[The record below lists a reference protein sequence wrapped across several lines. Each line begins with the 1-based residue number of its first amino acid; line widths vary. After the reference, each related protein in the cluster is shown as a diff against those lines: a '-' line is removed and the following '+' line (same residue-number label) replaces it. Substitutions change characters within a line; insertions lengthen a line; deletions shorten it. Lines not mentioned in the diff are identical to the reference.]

1 MRLCQKFGVTY
12 FRAQIFKPRTSP
24 YSFQGHGESGLT
36 IIDFLREQGLKLVSE
51 ACSLE
56 QLKVVETYADVIQVG
71 ARNMQ
76 NFEYLKQIGRS
87 AIFQR
92 RLPYVMLKR
101 GFSNNYK
108 EWIGSAKYLEESGVP
123 EDKII
128 LCERGTRDGVAFT
141 GTTLDFAMAYK
152 AKYETPYQVIIDPSH
167 GTGARDLVLP
177 MAKLSLGLSFDG
189 MMIEVH
195 PEPEKSVSD
204 AKQALSV
211 PEIEQFLLDHISN
224 LGLRQ
229 EVGGIYAN

>member
-1 MRLCQKFGVTY
+1 MTY

-24 YSFQGHGESGLT
+24 YSFQGHGESGLA

-51 ACSLE
+51 ACSVE
-56 QLKVVETYADVIQVG
+56 QLRVVEKYADVIQVG

-76 NFEYLKQIGRS
+76 NFEFLKQIGRS

-108 EWIGSAKYLEESGVP
+108 EWIGAAKYLEESGVP
-123 EDKII
+123 ENKII
-128 LCERGTRDGVAFT
+128 LCERGTRNGVAVT

-152 AKYETPYQVIIDPSH
+152 AKSETSYQVIIDPSH

-177 MAKLSLGLSFDG
+177 MAKLALGLSFDG

-204 AKQALSV
+204 ALQALSV
-211 PEIEQFLLDHISN
+211 SEMEQFLLDNITA
-224 LGLRQ
+224 LDLRQ
-229 EVGGIYAN
+229 EVSGVYAN